1 MQCMKI
7 NIYYHKSSTGREVV
21 RDYIGALD
29 AETQDVIYALL
40 RKFRDDSRFRQ
51 APYSKKIYK
60 DIFEIRIKIK
70 DHFRI
75 LYAFAEKNSVIL
87 LHIFK
92 KKTNKISQKDLELA
106 INRLKL
112 YEE

>member
-1 MQCMKI
+1 MNI
-7 NIYYHKSSTGREVV
+7 NIYYHKSSNGREII
-21 RDYIGALD
+21 RDHIESLNQ
-29 AETQDVIYALL
+29 ETQDVIYAFL
-40 RKFRDDSRFRQ
+40 RKFKNDSRFRQ
-51 APYSKKIYK
+51 APHSKKIYK
-60 DIFEIRIKIK
+60 DIFEIRIKVK

-92 KKTNKISQKDLELA
+92 KKTNKISQKDLKLA